1 MKIEKVNE
9 HQIRCT
15 LTRDDL
21 ASRHLKMSE
30 LAYGSDKAK
39 DLFRDMMEKANI
51 EYGFQADN
59 VPLMI
64 EAIPMVGETIVLV
77 ITKVEDPEELDT
89 RFSKFSPDLDDDD
102 DDSDYGLDSD
112 SDTVTDAGSLISGLV
127 KKIMDASETPKRED
141 ATKDLLSSAVAFTF
155 ATITEIASL
164 LKKLPAGY
172 KGRTCVYYN
181 GEAKNYILVISKG
194 MADAAD
200 FIKACNFLSEH
211 VTMFPKK
218 VVHES
223 FLSEHCD
230 LLIDG
235 NAVEVLSS
243 LY

>member
-1 MKIEKVNE
+1 
-9 HQIRCT
+9 
-15 LTRDDL
+15 
-21 ASRHLKMSE
+21 MSE

-102 DDSDYGLDSD
+102 DDSDYGLEAD
-112 SDTVTDAGSLISGLV
+112 SDTVTDTGSLISGLV
-127 KKIMDASETPKRED
+127 KKIMDASETSKKEE
-141 ATKDLLSSAVAFTF
+141 ATKNLLSGLVTFTF
-155 ATITEIASL
+155 STIVEIASL
-164 LKKLPAGY
+164 LKKLPGGY

-181 GEAKNYILVISKG
+181 AKEKNYILVVAKG
-194 MADAAD
+194 EADAAD
-200 FIKACNFLSEH
+200 FIKTCNFLSEH
-211 VTMFPKK
+211 VTTMPKRI
-218 VVHES
+218 VHES

-230 LLIDG
+230 LLIER
-235 NAVEVLSS
+235 NAAEVLSS
-243 LY
+243 IY

>member
-9 HQIRCT
+9 HQIRCI

-89 RFSKFSPDLDDDD
+89 RFSKFSPDLDDDE
-102 DDSDYGLDSD
+102 DDSDYGYDSG
-112 SDTVTDAGSLISGLV
+112 SDTVTDAGSLVSGLV
-127 KKIMDASETPKRED
+127 KKIMDATETPRKED
-141 ATKDLLSSAVAFTF
+141 STTNLLSNAVTFTF
-155 ATITEIASL
+155 PTIAEIAVL
-164 LKKLPAGY
+164 LKKLPGGY
-172 KGRTCVYYN
+172 KGRTSVYYN
-181 GEAKNYILVISKG
+181 NDAGNYILVVARG
-194 MADAAD
+194 QADAAD
-200 FIKACNFLSEH
+200 FIKACNFLAEH
-211 VTMFPKK
+211 VVSLPKK

-223 FLSEHCD
+223 FLNEHCD
-230 LLIDG
+230 LLIDS
-235 NAVEVLSS
+235 NAVEVLSG